1 MNVLLNTDQSQIE
14 AAADSG
20 KAPTAGRR
28 AQGVPTQATP
38 AQKPA
43 SENSKPLVTEP
54 ALQANV
60 TLRRDGA
67 GQIYYLFTD
76 AQTGKEL
83 REFPP
88 SEVRKAGQGVDE
100 LLKQEVQRAAEHAID
115 TKA

>member
-1 MNVLLNTDQSQIE
+1 MNVLLNADQNQIE
-14 AAADSG
+14 AATDSG
-20 KAPTAGRR
+20 RASTAGRKAPGAP
-28 AQGVPTQATP
+28 AQTQADREVV
-38 AQKPA
+38 

-60 TLRRDGA
+60 TLRRDGT

-100 LLKQEVQRAAEHAID
+100 LLKQEVQRAAAHAID